1 VLCRLIGGVTE
12 TVFIRFTSWKKPSQE
27 GALVTRRAFVAGMA
41 ALFGAG
47 GVSSARGDTFREVK
61 LHVEGMF

>member
-1 VLCRLIGGVTE
+1 
-12 TVFIRFTSWKKPSQE
+12 
-27 GALVTRRAFVAGMA
+27 MA

-47 GVSSARGDTFREVK
+47 GVSSARAETLREVK